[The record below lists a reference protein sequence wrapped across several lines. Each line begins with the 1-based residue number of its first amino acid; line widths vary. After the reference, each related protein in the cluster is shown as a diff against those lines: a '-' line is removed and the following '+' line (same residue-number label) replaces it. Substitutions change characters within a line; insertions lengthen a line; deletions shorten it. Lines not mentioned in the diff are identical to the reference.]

1 MLLSKRVQ
9 RIKPSLTIE
18 STIKAEAMKA
28 EGVDVVDFGA
38 GEPDFETPENIKEAA
53 IQAIHEGFTKY
64 TVVGGIPEL
73 KDAIIEKLERENR
86 LTYRRSEI
94 VVSCGAKHSLYNL
107 SQALFDA
114 GDEVVIPSPY
124 WVSYPDQVDLADA
137 TPIFVETSEEGAF
150 KMTGESLKKVLSSR
164 TKAIILNSPCN
175 PTGTA
180 YTRQELEEIA
190 EIALSKR
197 LYIISD
203 EIYEHIVYD
212 GYCPV
217 SIASL
222 SEEIKHLAI
231 LVNGVSKSYS
241 MTGWRIGYAA
251 GPQEIIA
258 AMTKIQGQSTT
269 SPPSI
274 SQKASIEALRH
285 SEKSVKMMA
294 AEFEKRRN
302 YVYERLSTIEG
313 VSCFKPIG
321 AFYVFPNI
329 SQLFGKSYKGWKI
342 VNSSDLA
349 AYLLEE
355 ARVMTVAGIGF
366 GDDRYIRISYATSME
381 NLKEGLDRIERAVA
395 KLE

>member
-1 MLLSKRVQ
+1 MLLSRRVQ
-9 RIKPSLTIE
+9 RIKPSLTVE

-28 EGVDVVDFGA
+28 EGIGVIDFGA

-53 IQAIHEGFTKY
+53 IQAIRDGFTKY
-64 TVVGGIPEL
+64 TVVGGTTEL
-73 KDAIIEKLERENR
+73 KDAIIEKLRRENG

-94 VVSCGAKHSLYNL
+94 LVSCGAKHSLYNL
-107 SQALFDA
+107 SQALFDT
-114 GDEVVIPSPY
+114 GDEVIIPSPY
-124 WVSYPDQVDLADA
+124 WVSYPDQVELADA
-137 TPIFVETSEEGAF
+137 TPRFVETSEDSAF
-150 KMTGESLKKVLSSR
+150 KMTGESLEKALSPR
-164 TKAIILNSPCN
+164 TKAIVLNSPCN

-180 YTRQELEEIA
+180 YTRRELEEIA
-190 EIALSKR
+190 EIALSKGI
-197 LYIISD
+197 YVISD
-203 EIYEHIVYD
+203 EVYEHIVYD
-212 GYCPV
+212 GHCSV

-222 SEEIKHLAI
+222 SEDMKRLTMLI
-231 LVNGVSKSYS
+231 NSVSKSYS

-251 GPQEIIA
+251 GSQEIIA
-258 AMTKIQGQSTT
+258 AMTKIQGQST
-269 SPPSI
+269 SNPSSI
-274 SQKASIEALRH
+274 SQKASVEALRY

-313 VSCFKPIG
+313 FSCFKPMG
-321 AFYVFPNI
+321 AFYAFPNV
-329 SQLFGKSYKGWKI
+329 SQLYGKSYRGWK
-342 VNSSDLA
+342 VTSSSDLA

-355 ARVMTVAGIGF
+355 TSVMTVAGIGF